1 MIPNVNSIDLIEGIG
16 GKSVDI
22 LSNNVT
28 SMIQDAT
35 KDIKSKDVTNAF
47 KQFIG
52 STTISQSGGSFW
64 AKTFGG
70 SNDDGAHSIQQT
82 TDGGYIVYGVTN
94 SFGAGDF
101 DLLII
106 KLDSSGNVTWAKTFG
121 GINEERS
128 WYQIRNTNDGGY
140 IVSGWTKSFGV
151 GYSDIL
157 IIKLNSSGNIQW
169 AKTYGGKSND
179 NIWDIINT
187 SDGGYIL
194 GAETY
199 SFGAGDEDLL
209 IIKLDSS
216 GNTTWA
222 KTYGGTQYEAGSYVY
237 QISDGGCIV
246 SGRTKSFGAGGED
259 VFILKLNSSGNIQWA
274 KTFGGT
280 SDDGGDSILK
290 TSDGGFIVIG
300 WTYSF
305 GAGGEDSLIIKL
317 DSNGNL
323 SWAKTYGG
331 SSDEECWESI
341 SQTSDGG
348 FVVAGYTDSFGAG
361 GEDSLIIKL
370 NSSGSVTW
378 AKTFGGSGNDFATSI
393 YQISDG
399 GYIVAGQTFSFGAE
413 GVDFLVLKL
422 DSSGNIPG
430 SSCDFLKDITSNLIV
445 NSVTPIFSSPNP
457 TVTTPTLSVSSPTL
471 SVSSPNLS
479 TSTICES
486 APAQT
491 PVLLVHGFQIKTPFH
506 PEDGWKEMAS
516 VLSGQ
521 KTFTPEKIYYNYGS
535 SQYYLWW
542 VPATTAEYHNVYIS
556 DYTGHPEAMT
566 VGSISNYALGLAI
579 EIDYIKKLEGCSK
592 IDIVAH
598 SMGGLVARRYIE
610 SEDFG
615 FGPTYKNDVA
625 NLIMIGTPNYGVIE
639 GILASALSKIANY
652 ECGKE
657 MEPTSS
663 FLKTLNGGITG
674 RSKSVNYYT
683 LAGNGVA
690 VCYSQACLLSSSKSR
705 TDGLVWVPS
714 VGLPEAVKNYT
725 VEYADHSGLILDEN
739 VANAVKDIL
748 AGNPPID
755 NVIKTKA
762 FAVYTELHYQIHIQ
776 LFQVL
781 CPVNVTIKDQYGRMI
796 NSQGVNQIT
805 DASVQVIGDEKL
817 FCLPSNLSY
826 TIELYAYSQG
836 SFTLEAL
843 YLNDSGIIPATVFE
857 NVPINSNTKVVSST
871 IQPESVDFVLNV
883 DSDGNGTFDYQKTP
897 DLSGEVST
905 GSSLKTFTIT
915 ALVADIGGSIT
926 PSGTISIDYGR
937 DQTFTIAPNT
947 GYHVKEVKVDGSSV
961 GAVSSYT
968 FKNITVNHTME
979 AAFEINSF
987 TITAS
992 ASEGGSISP
1001 AGIVTVNYGE
1011 SKSFT
1016 ITSTTGYHIKDVLV
1030 DGSSIGAVISY
1041 TFTNVNANH
1050 MISAMF
1056 EGTEATKTVIILQIG
1071 NQYMSIN
1078 GTSQEIDPGRGTKPI
1093 IKNSRTLVPIRA
1105 IVEALSGSVEWND
1118 KDKSVTIRL
1127 GSTLIKLQIGNAM
1140 AYVNGSLVQIDSG
1153 NPKVVPEIINNR
1165 TMLPLRFVTENLG
1178 AKVEWNGTTQ
1188 TITITYSGS

>member
-1 MIPNVNSIDLIEGIG
+1 MKKFLALLTVLCLLQIFQPVNILNSQTVRLRVATGEYMISNVNSIDLIEEISE
-16 GKSVDI
+16 KSVDI

-28 SMIQDAT
+28 STIQDET
-35 KDIKSKDVTNAF
+35 KSIESRDITNAL
-47 KQFIG
+47 KESINTSIAQE
-52 STTISQSGGSFW
+52 SVSGGW
-64 AKTFGG
+64 AKAFGG
-70 SNDDGAHSIQQT
+70 SKSDLAFSVLQTFDGEF
-82 TDGGYIVYGVTN
+82 IVAGVTD
-94 SFGAGDF
+94 SFGARYYV
-101 DLLII
+101 LVL
-106 KLDSSGNVTWAKTFG
+106 KLESN
-121 GINEERS
+121 
-128 WYQIRNTNDGGY
+128 
-140 IVSGWTKSFGV
+140 
-151 GYSDIL
+151 
-157 IIKLNSSGNIQW
+157 GNISW
-169 AKTYGGKSND
+169 AKTYGSEYYYFSYYS
-179 NIWDIINT
+179 IFQT
-187 SDGGYIL
+187 SDGGYIV
-194 GAETY
+194 
-199 SFGAGDEDLL
+199 AGGTEDLATKNYDFL
-209 IIKLDSS
+209 IMKL
-216 GNTTWA
+216 T
-222 KTYGGTQYEAGSYVY
+222 
-237 QISDGGCIV
+237 
-246 SGRTKSFGAGGED
+246 
-259 VFILKLNSSGNIQWA
+259 
-274 KTFGGT
+274 
-280 SDDGGDSILK
+280 
-290 TSDGGFIVIG
+290 
-300 WTYSF
+300 
-305 GAGGEDSLIIKL
+305 
-317 DSNGNL
+317 SNGNI
-323 SWAKTYGG
+323 SWAKTYDGG
-331 SSDEECWESI
+331 YNDAADSI

-348 FVVAGYTDSFGAG
+348 F
-361 GEDSLIIKL
+361 
-370 NSSGSVTW
+370 
-378 AKTFGGSGNDFATSI
+378 
-393 YQISDG
+393 
-399 GYIVAGQTFSFGAE
+399 IVAGLTTSSGA
-413 GVDFLVLKL
+413 GISCVLVLKL
-422 DSSGNIPG
+422 DSSGNISWAKRYNGCVFDRSSIQQTSDGGYIFAGYTFSFGEGNGDALFIKLG
-430 SSCDFLKDITSNLIV
+430 SNGNISWAKTYGGNGFDFVKSIQQTSDGGYIAAGSTSSFGAGSRDALIIKFDSNGNIGGNCEYLKDYCPIVTSP
-445 NSVTPIFSSPNP
+445 SVTVKSVTLTVNNVSPIVSSPN
-457 TVTTPTLSVSSPTL
+457 L

-479 TSTICES
+479 TSTICEGT
-486 APAQT
+486 PAQT
-491 PVLLVHGFQIKTPFH
+491 PVLLVHGFQITAPFH

-521 KTFTPEKIYYNYGS
+521 KTFTPEKIYYNYGG

-542 VPATTAEYHNVYIS
+542 VPAANTEFHNVYIS
-556 DYTGHPEAMT
+556 NYTGHPETIT

-579 EIDYIKKLEGCSK
+579 EIDYIKKREGCSK
-592 IDIVAH
+592 VDIVAH

-615 FGPTYKNDVA
+615 FGSTYKNDVA
-625 NLIMIGTPNYGVIE
+625 NLVMIGTPNYGVIE

-657 MEPTSS
+657 MAPASS
-663 FLKTLNGGITG
+663 FLKILNGGITG
-674 RSKSVNYYT
+674 RSKSVSYYT

-690 VCYSQACLLSSSKSR
+690 VCYSQSCLLSSSKSR

-725 VEYADHSGLILDEN
+725 VEYADHSGLIIDEN
-739 VANAVKDIL
+739 IANAVKDIL
-748 AGNPPID
+748 ARNPPMD

-762 FAVYTELHYQIHIQ
+762 FVVYTELYYQIHIQ
-776 LFQVL
+776 LLQVL
-781 CPVNVTIKDQYGRMI
+781 CPVNVTIKDQYGRTI
-796 NSQGVNQIT
+796 NSQGVNKIP

-826 TIELYAYSQG
+826 TIELDAYSQG

-843 YLNDSGIIPATVFE
+843 YLNGSGIIPAIVFE
-857 NVPINSNTKVVSST
+857 NVPINNNTKVVSST

-897 DLSGEVST
+897 DLLGEVST

-947 GYHVKEVKVDGSSV
+947 GYHIKEVKVDGSSV

-968 FKNITVNHTME
+968 FKNITVNHTIE
-979 AAFEINSF
+979 AAFEVNSF

-1016 ITSTTGYHIKDVLV
+1016 ITSKTGYHIKDVLV

-1056 EGTEATKTVIILQIG
+1056 EGTEAIKTVIILQIG

-1078 GTSQEIDPGRGTKPI
+1078 GNSQEIDPGRGTKPI

-1105 IVEALSGSVEWND
+1105 IVEALGGSVEWND

-1127 GSTLIKLQIGNAM
+1127 ESTLIKLQIGNAM

-1153 NPKVVPEIINNR
+1153 NPKVVPEIINSR
-1165 TMLPLRFVTENLG
+1165 TMLPLRFIVESLG
-1178 AKVEWNGTTQ
+1178 AEVEWNGTTQ
-1188 TITITYSGS
+1188 TITITYPGS

>member
-1 MIPNVNSIDLIEGIG
+1 MIKKFLALLTVLCLLQIFQPVNILNSQTVRLRVATGEYMISNVNSIDLIEEISE
-16 GKSVDI
+16 KSVDI

-28 SMIQDAT
+28 STIQDET
-35 KDIKSKDVTNAF
+35 KSIESRDITNAL
-47 KQFIG
+47 KESINTSIAQE
-52 STTISQSGGSFW
+52 SVSGGWAKAFGGSKSDLAFSVLQTFNGEFIVAGVTDSFGARYYVLVLKLESNGNISW

-70 SNDDGAHSIQQT
+70 SE
-82 TDGGYIVYGVTN
+82 
-94 SFGAGDF
+94 
-101 DLLII
+101 
-106 KLDSSGNVTWAKTFG
+106 W
-121 GINEERS
+121 
-128 WYQIRNTNDGGY
+128 
-140 IVSGWTKSFGV
+140 
-151 GYSDIL
+151 
-157 IIKLNSSGNIQW
+157 
-169 AKTYGGKSND
+169 
-179 NIWDIINT
+179 
-187 SDGGYIL
+187 
-194 GAETY
+194 
-199 SFGAGDEDLL
+199 
-209 IIKLDSS
+209 
-216 GNTTWA
+216 
-222 KTYGGTQYEAGSYVY
+222 
-237 QISDGGCIV
+237 
-246 SGRTKSFGAGGED
+246 
-259 VFILKLNSSGNIQWA
+259 
-274 KTFGGT
+274 
-280 SDDGGDSILK
+280 
-290 TSDGGFIVIG
+290 
-300 WTYSF
+300 
-305 GAGGEDSLIIKL
+305 
-317 DSNGNL
+317 
-323 SWAKTYGG
+323 
-331 SSDEECWESI
+331 ECAFSI

-348 FVVAGYTDSFGAG
+348 YIVVGDTSSFGAG
-361 GEDSLIIKL
+361 DLAFLVIKL
-370 NSSGSVTW
+370 DSNGSLTW
-378 AKTFGGSGNDFATSI
+378 AKTFGGGEREWASSI
-393 YQISDG
+393 SQTSDG
-399 GYIVAGQTFSFGAE
+399 GYIVAGDTLSFGAGGSDALVIKLQSNGDISWAE
-413 GVDFLVLKL
+413 TYGGSGFDFVKSIQQTSDGGYIAAGSTSSFGAGNFDALLIKIN
-422 DSSGNIPG
+422 SSGDISWAETYGGNGGDYIGSILQSSDGGYIFAGGINFIDTNNSPAFLIKLNSNGNVSWAKIFGGGGEDYIGSIQQTSDGGYIAAGSTSSFGAGSRDALIIEFDSNGNIG
-430 SSCDFLKDITSNLIV
+430 GNCEYLKDYCPIVTSPSV
-445 NSVTPIFSSPNP
+445 TVKSVTPTVNNVSPIVSSPN
-457 TVTTPTLSVSSPTL
+457 L

-521 KTFTPEKIYYNYGS
+521 KTFTPEKIYYNYGG
-535 SQYYLWW
+535 SQYYIWW
-542 VPATTAEYHNVYIS
+542 VPAATTEYHNVYIS
-556 DYTGHPEAMT
+556 NYTGHPEAMT
-566 VGSISNYALGLAI
+566 VGSISNYALSLAI
-579 EIDYIKKLEGCSK
+579 EIDYIKKREGCSK
-592 IDIVAH
+592 VDIVAH

-615 FGPTYKNDVA
+615 FGSTYKNDVA
-625 NLIMIGTPNYGVIE
+625 NLVMIGTPNYGVIE

-762 FAVYTELHYQIHIQ
+762 FAVYTELYYQIHIQ

-781 CPVNVTIKDQYGRMI
+781 CPANVTIKDQYGRMI